1 MKTILTYSFILLTSS
16 FAVFATPSW
25 WVEITS
31 KECNN
36 AWMGGTDATP
46 STANLEKYT
55 AYYCTVEAAEQM
67 FGTSDRAGIE
77 SYMRSNHAA
86 GSAALAENATLVDQ
100 GGYYEAGQYT
110 FIEYMTD
117 AVAKGDYVAVAFYG
131 TTAFRVFGSDNA
143 VWDSGTLTFDDQGA
157 AGTVGNWYS
166 IPEPTSGMLLLLG
179 FAGLALRRRKV

>member
-1 MKTILTYSFILLTSS
+1 MKTILTFSL
-16 FAVFATPSW
+16 FAFTFSLAAIATPSW

-31 KECNN
+31 KACDN
-36 AWMGGTDATP
+36 AWMGRTDKDP
-46 STANLEKYT
+46 STANAEKYT
-55 AYYCTVEAAEQM
+55 AYYCTTEAAEQM

-77 SYMRSNHAA
+77 TYMRANHEV

-100 GGYYEAGQYT
+100 SGYYEAGQYS
-110 FIEYMTD
+110 FIEYMD
-117 AVAKGDYVAVAFYG
+117 NAVAQGDYVAVAFYG

-157 AGTVGNWYS
+157 AGTVGSWYS

-179 FAGLALRRRKV
+179 FAALGLRRKQK